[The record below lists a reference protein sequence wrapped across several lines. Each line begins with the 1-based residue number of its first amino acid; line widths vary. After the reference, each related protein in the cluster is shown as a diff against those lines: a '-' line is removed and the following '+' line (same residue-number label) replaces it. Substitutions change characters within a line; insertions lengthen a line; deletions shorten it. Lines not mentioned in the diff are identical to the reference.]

1 MIKLTEFQEWVQ
13 LIYGNE
19 GSYSIHAEGLGVIK
33 SVMNVTFQNR
43 FDEQVED
50 ILERTEQ
57 NLDIRE
63 LSTTSLTG
71 ESSQEL
77 IDDALVFAYQELILE
92 ELEIIEEYEEDLE
105 LEYLEAQHDGLEQAK
120 REQAAKL

>member
-1 MIKLTEFQEWVQ
+1 
-13 LIYGNE
+13 
-19 GSYSIHAEGLGVIK
+19 
-33 SVMNVTFQNR
+33 MNVTFQNR